1 LLFSQ
6 IIANYASVNL
16 NRMHL
21 LIATLLAA
29 YRMIVIPVQFEDRE
43 FVSGRD
49 DIAGRLSRTESYF
62 NAQFRGAKTFSIDLA
77 PTVTLSHSASYYG
90 ANYPDRKDV
99 LLHEAVREACNA
111 SSASVDFSAYDN
123 DEDGYVDAVMLLG
136 AGLPETD
143 DSNPDSIWPQ
153 FGHLSDNSTPLSLNG
168 KTIDAFAICMELGLD
183 SGGNTVNGGTG
194 VLCHEFAHSMG
205 LKDLYDT
212 DGESSG
218 GLSQGL
224 LGLSI
229 MDEGCLGGDAD
240 TPPSFNAL
248 DLEMLGIGTCGE
260 LSKGSYTLSPV
271 SESGEYLKY
280 SCSNE
285 GEYFLFECRE
295 GGKLYIY
302 HIDTSE
308 NEAGYSDY
316 YQKTLTASERWE
328 YNQVNC
334 RPDRQCALIVSSG
347 ELSNFGSDTTPAFR
361 GWNALPIG
369 LLLSN
374 ITSNVNG
381 SVSFEVTE
389 PIEFSDI
396 AVFQDAAIVSWSAEE
411 RLKGNIT
418 GYEISWTDGSSEKS
432 ATLPSDALS
441 YTIEGLSNR
450 TPYRFTLKM
459 ITSQGG
465 SESSYSASASFI
477 TKIYRSDTYP
487 YIYLSSASRG
497 KDGTFVKGTKIPLRV
512 FNATDVAEVR
522 WFFNGEEIKAGSDG
536 YYTINKSGTLR
547 AEILYSNGSYEFI
560 TKEVSL

>member
-43 FVSGRD
+43 FVTDRD
-49 DIAGRLSRTESYF
+49 DIAGRLFRTESYF
-62 NAQFRGAKTFSIDLA
+62 NAQFRGTKTFSIDLA
-77 PTVTLSHSASYYG
+77 PTVTLSHNAAYYG

-143 DSNPDSIWPQ
+143 DSNPDSIWPR
-153 FGHLSDNSTPLSLNG
+153 FGHLRDNGTPLSLNG

-183 SGGNTVNGGTG
+183 SGGNTVNGGIG
-194 VLCHEFAHSMG
+194 VLCHEFAHAMG

-229 MDEGCLGGDAD
+229 MDEGCLGGNAD

-295 GGKLYIY
+295 GGNLYIY

-308 NEAGYSDY
+308 GEAGYSDY
-316 YQKTLTASERWE
+316 YQKTLTAAERWE

-347 ELSNFGSDTTPAFR
+347 ELNSFGSDTTPAFR

-374 ITSNVNG
+374 ITADGNG

-411 RLKGNIT
+411 SLKGNIT

-432 ATLPSDALS
+432 ARCRHSLL
-441 YTIEGLSNR
+441 ECGG
-450 TPYRFTLKM
+450 K
-459 ITSQGG
+459 SQRQYHRLRNLLDRRQQRKERD
-465 SESSYSASASFI
+465 S
-477 TKIYRSDTYP
+477 
-487 YIYLSSASRG
+487 
-497 KDGTFVKGTKIPLRV
+497 PLRCP
-512 FNATDVAEVR
+512 FLHHRGALQPHPLPLHPQDDY
-522 WFFNGEEIKAGSDG
+522 FAG
-536 YYTINKSGTLR
+536 R
-547 AEILYSNGSYEFI
+547 
-560 TKEVSL
+560 V